1 MKMKEQ
7 RRLEKNKPIY
17 KHTCNCMMQDYQI
30 IDELPETSS
39 CVDSRYYKKD
49 KNDKNNRWIDVT
61 DQVKILKY

>member
-7 RRLEKNKPIY
+7 RRLLKKKPIY

-39 CVDSRYYKKD
+39 CVNSRYYKKD
-49 KNDKNNRWIDVT
+49 PTDKKDRWIDVT